1 MMYRETA
8 SPVHIDYHLLDNLY
22 RLSVGRKVAR
32 FCGWEPH
39 QLLQV
44 TLWDDLIITVRPP
57 HARCAICRRADAT
70 GTGLSLNFL
79 NPGAQDDRMICRDC
93 LESLN
98 RQMADAG
105 IDR

>member
-1 MMYRETA
+1 MNRETA
-8 SPVHIDYHLLDNLY
+8 SPVHIDYHPLDNLY

-44 TLWDDLIITVRPP
+44 TLWDNMIITVKMTN
-57 HARCAICRRADAT
+57 AVCTVCRRTDVT
-70 GTGLSLNFL
+70 GTGLPL
-79 NPGAQDDRMICRDC
+79 NPGTEDDRIICRDC
-93 LESLN
+93 LEALN